1 MKMRKSTW
9 LLLVLALAAIL
20 LVAGCEPTTPTP
32 TPPENGE
39 EPTPPPA
46 DKECPKVVKT
56 EVAKAYIA
64 ADEGYG
70 FEGYGF
76 KLTITFNEPIT
87 SGCIEDPKKWEVTV
101 KNDDRETTELK
112 VGSGVKILGVDLSTD
127 NKKAY
132 VYATVTEEL
141 SYKVE
146 DVVYSYTVSG
156 KVYKDVIEEEKFPIT
171 EKFEGLICS
180 KDDAKNYATPDDD
193 LIVDEIWSKVI
204 GIPGVTK
211 DDIKIVDY
219 DLVFGPDTP
228 GSADVV
234 EWKLKDC
241 VIADELGNACCDYS
255 GKACCLEPTCA
266 TCEEGCILGSEG
278 SCL

>member
-1 MKMRKSTW
+1 MKKTTW
-9 LLLVLALAAIL
+9 LLLALSLVAML
-20 LVAGCEPTTPTP
+20 LVAGCQPTTPEESPSTSPSTSP
-32 TPPENGE
+32 TTA
-39 EPTPPPA
+39 PT
-46 DKECPKVVKT
+46 DKECPKPVSTVIGST
-56 EVAKAYIA
+56 Y
-64 ADEGYG
+64 GY
-70 FEGYGF
+70 EENGYVT
-76 KLTITFNEPIT
+76 KLTITFDEPIT

-156 KVYKDVIEEEKFPIT
+156 KVYKDVIEEKFPIT

-193 LIVDEIWSKVI
+193 LIVDEIWSEVS